1 MGGDWRTSTQE
12 ERTFAMGFITNLR
25 FAWLGI
31 AALATGLSGCIFV
44 GDYEDIFEPHAKSI
58 TYEVCYSN
66 IDCFAGEYCEELALP
81 ADRYTDYVN
90 AICTVDCFDDL
101 DCPVSEFNGLPGACL
116 DHAILGGPLTSRIC
130 VERCEIDADC
140 DVPAGFGCEVI
151 AGDRLCVPIR

>member
-1 MGGDWRTSTQE
+1 M
-12 ERTFAMGFITNLR
+12 R
-25 FAWLGI
+25 FTMHQRFTWLGI
-31 AALATGLSGCIFV
+31 GLCTSLLSGCIFV
-44 GDYEDIFEPHAKSI
+44 GDYEDFYEPAPKSI